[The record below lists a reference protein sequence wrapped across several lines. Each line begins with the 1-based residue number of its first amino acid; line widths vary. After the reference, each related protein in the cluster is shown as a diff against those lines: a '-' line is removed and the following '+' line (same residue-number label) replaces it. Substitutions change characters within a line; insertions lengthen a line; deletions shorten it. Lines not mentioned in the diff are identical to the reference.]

1 VLDEGAKEWRCFLQA
16 ARVSVGGLGE
26 GVEIEEWPIG
36 QRVGLQVTPD
46 ILHGVELG
54 SIRGKEIN
62 VQARNILNEDLYLS
76 SAMSLQAV
84 PDQDDW
90 TIQLVK
96 ELTQKGDGQ
105 IGIDVDIRMQSEIEM
120 WAVTTRTDRQGGDG
134 RDFLV
139 CPCALVEHRRLSART
154 PTAARQRRHQQ
165 AAFIKKNQVSFQLLR
180 FFFMPGHCCL
190 THR

>member
-1 VLDEGAKEWRCFLQA
+1 MLDEGAKELGRFLQA
-16 ARVSVGGLGE
+16 TRIAVGGPGE
-26 GVEIEEWPIG
+26 GVEIEEWPVG

-46 ILHGVELG
+46 ILHGIEFG
-54 SIRGKEIN
+54 SIRGKEMN
-62 VQARNILNEDLYLS
+62 VQARMTLNPVLYSLG
-76 SAMSLQAV
+76 AVSLQAV

-90 TIQLVK
+90 TIQLAK

-154 PTAARQRRHQQ
+154 PTAARQRSHHQ
-165 AAFIKKNQVSFQLLR
+165 AAFIKKNQVSFQLLC